1 MRAPLDGG
9 LTGYLVQGYEKSV
22 SVGPQG
28 RVTLKGCAS
37 FGGDEKRRGRG
48 GASGGSKKNFSFDH
62 AVDEGSSQEDVF
74 DLVGK
79 PLADALHRGVH
90 GCLLAYG
97 QTGAGKTFTMQG
109 PEGLEGS
116 RRGEAEK
123 QSQRGLIQ
131 RTFERVFNLV
141 ERSAAVGSASGTKV
155 ESNCSCNYLQIYNEQ
170 VQDLINPSSESS
182 ILIREDR
189 DGLVHVEGA
198 KAEVLT
204 SAQQAY
210 KMFQRGNKNRK
221 VGSTALNSESSR
233 SHAVF
238 VIHLETTLTS
248 GTKGSDDFQ
257 VARRFSSLYL
267 VDLAGS
273 ERQRQSQTKG
283 QSLKEAGNINKSLS
297 QLGQTI
303 KSLAENAESG
313 GKGGGAFV
321 PYRNSKLTFLLKNA
335 LVGRSMCSL
344 IANVS
349 PAQDNV
355 DETLSTLVFASR
367 AKLVTNSAGVN
378 EDVTYS
384 EAALHAELKKLRDE
398 NERLKKQHGT
408 AAPAKVSGEAPAA
421 ALSSEDSARTS
432 AGMSEAANKRL
443 QKLHDLLVSER
454 ASAQKRLEDALS
466 QPEASKAQVDDLH
479 ERTSRLEKELHITML
494 RLRMKEEKIA
504 RLHENVPEMS
514 EYWSNEIRDV
524 AKENEILKKQLEC
537 PADVIRY
544 KMDLAEAERQ
554 LQKSGAVD
562 VSELRQK
569 CETLVSE
576 LSHTITEKQSLNKT
590 ASDSQKSLRKL
601 ERAFVEQSA
610 IQEEMLSKLKNGDA
624 KKELGKVM
632 EMKATIAG
640 LKSHLDQVLL
650 ESKEELRELKSES
663 EAQCVESVVL
673 GITNHVA
680 SEAEFAAVRE
690 ERDALQA
697 DLTVLARKV
706 EEDSKVLEQ
715 KLASAA
721 NEAGAAKETFEL
733 ERQKLSGDLEQ
744 QMQKAGNLEKELAQ
758 SKAAL
763 STNEEAVKEL
773 VTEVAAVK
781 AGADKLRAEILEKDA
796 EIASIHE
803 EHVHLE
809 QHALG
814 HSNLLT
820 EKMAENISLQGQLES
835 CIAERD
841 SERVS
846 RTKLSLSYE
855 KLESENSRLQT
866 EMKNLHEQKGVGQAE
881 TSRLQAELNSARER
895 AAISESE
902 LSDSTA
908 AMQKELEAK
917 QELASQLQADLNKER
932 EALAA
937 AGATAEALQERLG
950 SAEAEVSRSSTA
962 IDDLRKA
969 NSALEFQNTE
979 NEIRIQ
985 DMTESLQASSLERE
999 SLQEEVSALGG
1010 KLSRTTAAESK
1021 KSAEVT
1027 ERARLLQSEVANL
1040 MADHATKEK
1049 VVRQLE
1055 EKVVT
1060 LESQTIELSGMREA
1074 LAQAEKS
1081 VFELTE
1087 SKLQFESDVK
1097 ENELLRK
1104 ETQQLAVYKKEI
1116 AYLESAHD
1124 ETRKHLKVLK
1134 HQAHKD
1140 KESSEK
1146 KLADAEAR
1154 VEQLTMLK
1162 DFSEARAEELQSKVL
1177 SLEMANQSGTHASSV
1192 ERENKRRQS
1201 AVMEQV
1207 KAEQQVAE
1215 LREELTTS
1223 REDKRQLQLELNSL
1237 KQRVDPS
1244 GDENQAAPKS
1254 VGKTRMPFGEISQN
1268 ATPAKTPT
1276 AQKPL
1281 KAQQDTASRRMTR
1294 SMRRSIGSE

>member
-1 MRAPLDGG
+1 M
-9 LTGYLVQGYEKSV
+9 V
-22 SVGPQG
+22 VGPEG
-28 RVTLKGCAS
+28 RVTLNGCAS

-48 GASGGSKKNFSFDH
+48 GASGGSKRHFTFDH
-62 AVDEGSSQEDVF
+62 AVDEGTSQEEVF
-74 DLVGK
+74 ELVGK
-79 PLADALHRGVH
+79 PLADALHRGIH

-123 QSQRGLIQ
+123 QNQRGLIQ

-155 ESNCSCNYLQIYNEQ
+155 ESKCSCNYLQIYNEQ
-170 VQDLINPSSESS
+170 VQDLLNPSSESS

-198 KAEVLT
+198 KAETLS

-238 VIHLETTLTS
+238 VIHLETQLTS
-248 GTKGSDDFQ
+248 GTKGEDDYQ

-303 KSLAENAESG
+303 KSLAENAENG

-355 DETLSTLVFASR
+355 DETLSTLVFSSR
-367 AKLVTNSAGVN
+367 AKLVTNMASVN

-384 EAALHAELKKLRDE
+384 EAALHAELKKLREE
-398 NERLKKQHGT
+398 NGRLKKQQGAAMPNKNAEESAAAG
-408 AAPAKVSGEAPAA
+408 AAPATQTGISDA
-421 ALSSEDSARTS
+421 ST
-432 AGMSEAANKRL
+432 KRL

-454 ASAQKRLEDALS
+454 AEAKNRLDDVLSEPEVYKAKVAELNDRSA
-466 QPEASKAQVDDLH
+466 
-479 ERTSRLEKELHITML
+479 RLEKELHSTQL

-504 RLHENVPEMS
+504 RLSDNVPET
-514 EYWSNEIRDV
+514 NEFWEKEVQDV
-524 AKENEILKKQLEC
+524 VKENELLKKQLEC
-537 PADVIRY
+537 PPEVIRY
-544 KMDLAEAERQ
+544 KMELADAERQ
-554 LQKSGAVD
+554 LHKCSARDISVLQ
-562 VSELRQK
+562 EK
-569 CETLVSE
+569 CENLVSE
-576 LSHTITEKQSLNKT
+576 LSQTISEKQLLNKT
-590 ASDSQKSLRKL
+590 AADSQKSLRKL

-610 IQEEMLSKLKNGDA
+610 IQEEMFSKLQNGDA
-624 KKELGKVM
+624 KKEFGEAM
-632 EMKATIAG
+632 QMKSTIAN
-640 LKSHLDQVLL
+640 LKSQLEQVLTD
-650 ESKEELRELKSES
+650 SKDELRELQN
-663 EAQCVESVVL
+663 EAEVQCIESVVS
-673 GITNHVA
+673 GITENVA
-680 SEAEFAAVRE
+680 SAAELESLRE
-690 ERDALQA
+690 ERDVAQLELAALMRKAEA
-697 DLTVLARKV
+697 DAKSLELRLEAARA
-706 EEDSKVLEQ
+706 D
-715 KLASAA
+715 ASAA
-721 NEAGAAKETFEL
+721 KESSEAEKKGMVSKIE
-733 ERQKLSGDLEQ
+733 QKDKKIQ
-744 QMQKAGNLEKELAQ
+744 DLEKEIMQ
-758 SKAAL
+758 GKA
-763 STNEEAVKEL
+763 TNEEAMKEL
-773 VTEVAAVK
+773 VAEVAVFK
-781 AGADKLRAEILEKDA
+781 AEAEKLRAEILEKDT

-841 SERVS
+841 SERVG
-846 RTKLSLSYE
+846 RAKLSQANE
-855 KLESENSRLQT
+855 KLDAENSRLHS
-866 EMKNLHEQKGVGQAE
+866 EMKSIHEQKGVGQAE
-881 TSRLQAELNSARER
+881 NSRLQAELNSARER
-895 AAISESE
+895 VTAAEKEFAES
-902 LSDSTA
+902 STA
-908 AMQKELEAK
+908 LQKDVEVKQQMVIQLE
-917 QELASQLQADLNKER
+917 D
-932 EALAA
+932 ALAKEKA
-937 AGATAEALQERLG
+937 ARDSASTSADTLKAKEEELRQRLEN
-950 SAEAEVSRSSTA
+950 ADAEVSRSA
-962 IDDLRKA
+962 ADLEELKKSNA
-969 NSALEFQNTE
+969 ALDFQNTE

-985 DMTESLQASSLERE
+985 DVTERLQASSLERE
-999 SLQEEVSALGG
+999 SLQEEVNTLAE
-1010 KLSRTTAAESK
+1010 KLSRATSAESK
-1021 KSAEVT
+1021 KNSEAM

-1040 MADHATKEK
+1040 MADHATKER

-1055 EKVVT
+1055 EKVT
-1060 LESQTIELSGMREA
+1060 SLESRTMELSSTREA
-1074 LAQAEKS
+1074 LSQAEKS

-1087 SKLQFESDVK
+1087 SNLQLESEIK
-1097 ENELLRK
+1097 ESGQLKK
-1104 ETQQLAVYKKEI
+1104 EVQQIAVYKKEI

-1140 KESSEK
+1140 KEAAEK

-1162 DFSEARAEELQSKVL
+1162 DFAEARAEELQSKVIG
-1177 SLEMANQSGTHASSV
+1177 LEMASQNNVPASNV
-1192 ERENKRRQS
+1192 ERENQRRQS

-1215 LREELTTS
+1215 LREELAAS
-1223 REDKRQLQLELNSL
+1223 RADKNYLLQELNSL
-1237 KQRVDPS
+1237 KEQTA
-1244 GDENQAAPKS
+1244 GDENENLSAKS
-1254 VGKTRMPFGEISQN
+1254 ASKPRQPFGEISQN
-1268 ATPAKTPT
+1268 ATPAKTPSV
-1276 AQKPL
+1276 QKPL
-1281 KAQQDTASRRMTR
+1281 KVQDTATRRMTR
-1294 SMRRSIGSE
+1294 SMRRSVGGD

>member
-1 MRAPLDGG
+1 M
-9 LTGYLVQGYEKSV
+9 V
-22 SVGPQG
+22 VGPEG
-28 RVTLKGCAS
+28 RVTLQGCAS

-48 GASGGSKKNFSFDH
+48 GASGGSKRHFTFDH
-62 AVDEGSSQEDVF
+62 AVDEGTSQEEVF
-74 DLVGK
+74 ELVGK
-79 PLADALHRGVH
+79 PLADALHRGIH

-123 QSQRGLIQ
+123 QNQRGLIQ

-155 ESNCSCNYLQIYNEQ
+155 ESKCSCNYLQIYNEQ
-170 VQDLINPSSESS
+170 VQDLLSPSSESS

-198 KAEVLT
+198 KAETLS

-238 VIHLETTLTS
+238 VIHLEPQLTS
-248 GTKGSDDFQ
+248 GTKGADNYQ

-303 KSLAENAESG
+303 KSLAENAENG
-313 GKGGGAFV
+313 GKGGGGAFV

-367 AKLVTNSAGVN
+367 AKLVTNMASVN

-384 EAALHAELKKLRDE
+384 EAALHAELKKLREE
-398 NERLKKQHGT
+398 NGRLKKQQGAVMPNKNVEESAAAG
-408 AAPAKVSGEAPAA
+408 AAPAVQAG
-421 ALSSEDSARTS
+421 SSDAST
-432 AGMSEAANKRL
+432 KRL

-454 ASAQKRLEDALS
+454 SEAKKRLDDVISKPEVYKAKVVELS
-466 QPEASKAQVDDLH
+466 DRSA
-479 ERTSRLEKELHITML
+479 RLEKELHSTQL

-504 RLHENVPEMS
+504 RLSDNVPEA
-514 EYWSNEIRDV
+514 NEFWEKEVQDV
-524 AKENEILKKQLEC
+524 VKENELLKKQLEC
-537 PADVIRY
+537 PPEVIRY
-544 KMDLAEAERQ
+544 KMELADAERQ
-554 LQKSGAVD
+554 LQKCSVLD
-562 VSELRQK
+562 ISVLQEK
-569 CETLVSE
+569 CENLVAE
-576 LSHTITEKQSLNKT
+576 LAHTISEKKTLNKT
-590 ASDSQKSLRKL
+590 ATDSQKSLRKL

-610 IQEEMLSKLKNGDA
+610 IQEEMFSKLQNGDA
-624 KKELGKVM
+624 KKELGDVM
-632 EMKATIAG
+632 QMKSQIAN
-640 LKSHLDQVLL
+640 LKSQLEQVLTD
-650 ESKEELRELKSES
+650 SKDELRELQGEV
-663 EAQCVESVVL
+663 ELQCIESVVS
-673 GITNHVA
+673 GITENVA
-680 SEAEFAAVRE
+680 SAAEFEALRE
-690 ERDALQA
+690 ERDAAQLELAALRHKAEA
-697 DLTVLARKV
+697 DAKSLKQRLEAARADVSTAKASSEV
-706 EEDSKVLEQ
+706 EKQDMVSKIEQ
-715 KLASAA
+715 KV
-721 NEAGAAKETFEL
+721 
-733 ERQKLSGDLEQ
+733 QKIQD
-744 QMQKAGNLEKELAQ
+744 LEKEM
-758 SKAAL
+758 
-763 STNEEAVKEL
+763 STNEEAKKEL
-773 VTEVAAVK
+773 VAEVAALK
-781 AGADKLRAEILEKDA
+781 TESEKLRAEIREKDT
-796 EIASIHE
+796 EIASMHE
-803 EHVHLE
+803 ENVHLE

-841 SERVS
+841 SDRAG
-846 RTKLSLSYE
+846 RAKLFQANE
-855 KLESENSRLQT
+855 KLEAENARLHS
-866 EMKNLHEQKGVGQAE
+866 EMKSIHEQKGVGQAE
-881 TSRLQAELNSARER
+881 NSRLQAELNSARER
-895 AAISESE
+895 VTAAEKEFAES
-902 LSDSTA
+902 STA
-908 AMQKELEAK
+908 LQKEVEVKKQTVVQLEG
-917 QELASQLQADLNKER
+917 
-932 EALAA
+932 ALAKEKA
-937 AGATAEALQERLG
+937 ARETASKCADTLKAKEEELRQRLDN
-950 SAEAEVSRSSTA
+950 ADAEVSRSA
-962 IDDLRKA
+962 ADLEELKKSNA
-969 NSALEFQNTE
+969 ALEFQNTE

-985 DMTESLQASSLERE
+985 DVAERLQASSLERE
-999 SLQEEVSALGG
+999 SLQEEVNTLAE
-1010 KLSRTTAAESK
+1010 KLSRATSAESK
-1021 KSAEVT
+1021 KNAEAS

-1040 MADHATKEK
+1040 MADHATKER

-1055 EKVVT
+1055 EKVT
-1060 LESQTIELSGMREA
+1060 SLESQTVELSSMREA
-1074 LAQAEKS
+1074 LSQAEKS

-1087 SKLQFESDVK
+1087 SNLQLESEIK
-1097 ENELLRK
+1097 ESGQLKK
-1104 ETQQLAVYKKEI
+1104 EVQQMAVYKKEI

-1140 KESSEK
+1140 KEGAEK

-1162 DFSEARAEELQSKVL
+1162 DFAEARAEELQSKVI
-1177 SLEMANQSGTHASSV
+1177 SLEMASQNNIPASNV
-1192 ERENKRRQS
+1192 ERENQRRQS

-1215 LREELTTS
+1215 LREELAAS
-1223 REDKRQLQLELNSL
+1223 RADKKHLLQELNNL
-1237 KQRVDPS
+1237 KEQVAGGESDLS
-1244 GDENQAAPKS
+1244 AKS
-1254 VGKTRMPFGEISQN
+1254 ASKPRKPFGEISQN
-1268 ATPAKTPT
+1268 ATPAKTPSG
-1276 AQKPL
+1276 QKPL
-1281 KAQQDTASRRMTR
+1281 KVQDTASRRMTR
-1294 SMRRSIGSE
+1294 SMRRSVGGD

>member
-1 MRAPLDGG
+1 MDGG
-9 LTGYLVQGYEKSV
+9 LTGRVEQGYEKSV

-37 FGGDEKRRGRG
+37 FGGDEKRRGRA
-48 GASGGSKKNFSFDH
+48 GASGGSKRNFSFDH
-62 AVDEGSSQEDVF
+62 AVDEGTSQEDVF
-74 DLVGK
+74 ELVGK

-116 RRGEAEK
+116 RRGEEEK

-141 ERSAAVGSASGTKV
+141 ERSATVGSASGTKV

-170 VQDLINPSSESS
+170 VQDLLNPSSESTV
-182 ILIREDR
+182 LIREDR

-384 EAALHAELKKLRDE
+384 EAALHAELKKLREE

-408 AAPAKVSGEAPAA
+408 AAPAKVNGESIAAVSSSGTTAGAP
-421 ALSSEDSARTS
+421 
-432 AGMSEAANKRL
+432 AGMSEAATKRL
-443 QKLHDLLVSER
+443 QRLQDLLVSER
-454 ASAQKRLEDALS
+454 ASAQKRLEDALF
-466 QPEASKAQVDDLH
+466 QPEASRAQVDGLQ
-479 ERTSRLEKELHITML
+479 ERTSRLEKELHSTML

-504 RLHENVPEMS
+504 RLQDVPEMS

-524 AKENEILKKQLEC
+524 AKENEILRKQLEC

-544 KMDLAEAERQ
+544 KMELAEAERQ
-554 LQKSGAVD
+554 LQKRGATD
-562 VSELRQK
+562 VSELREK

-576 LSHTITEKQSLNKT
+576 LSQTIAEKQSLNKT

-610 IQEEMLSKLKNGDA
+610 IQEEMFSKLKNGDA

-640 LKSHLDQVLL
+640 LRSHLDQVLL
-650 ESKEELRELKSES
+650 ESQEELRELKSES
-663 EAQCVESVVL
+663 DAQCVESVVL
-673 GITNHVA
+673 GITTHVA
-680 SEAEFAAVRE
+680 SEADFAGLRE

-697 DLTVLARKV
+697 ELTALAQRV
-706 EEDSKVLEQ
+706 EADSKVLEQ
-715 KLASAA
+715 KLASS
-721 NEAGAAKETFEL
+721 AKEAEEALGVERQKFSEDL
-733 ERQKLSGDLEQ
+733 ERQV
-744 QMQKAGNLEKELAQ
+744 QKAGSLEKELSQ

-773 VTEVAAVK
+773 VAEVAAVK
-781 AGADKLRAEILEKDA
+781 AEADKLRAEIQGKDA

-841 SERVS
+841 AERVS
-846 RTKLSLSYE
+846 RTKLSQSNE
-855 KLESENSRLQT
+855 NLETENSRLQA
-866 EMKNLHEQKGVGQAE
+866 EMKSLHEQKGVGQAE

-902 LSDSTA
+902 FSDSTA

-917 QELASQLQADLNKER
+917 RELTSQLQADLDKER
-932 EALAA
+932 EALAS
-937 AGATAEALQERLG
+937 AGATAEALQERLD
-950 SAEAEVSRSSTA
+950 SANAEVSKNATA
-962 IDDLRKA
+962 VEDLRKA

-1021 KSAEVT
+1021 KNAEVT

-1060 LESQTIELSGMREA
+1060 LEAQTAELSGVREA

-1087 SKLQFESDVK
+1087 SKLQLESDIK
-1097 ENELLRK
+1097 ENEQLRK

-1140 KESSEK
+1140 KEASEK
-1146 KLADAEAR
+1146 KLVDAEAR

-1162 DFSEARAEELQSKVL
+1162 DFSEARAEELQSKVIA
-1177 SLEMANQSGTHASSV
+1177 LEMVNQSGAHASTV

-1215 LREELTTS
+1215 LREELTAS
-1223 REDKRQLQLELNSL
+1223 REDKKQLQQELNSL
-1237 KQRVDPS
+1237 KQRVDLP
-1244 GDENQAAPKS
+1244 GDENTAAPKS

-1281 KAQQDTASRRMTR
+1281 KAQQDTATRRMTR
-1294 SMRRSIGSE
+1294 SMRRSIGSD

>member
-1 MRAPLDGG
+1 M
-9 LTGYLVQGYEKSV
+9 V
-22 SVGPQG
+22 VGPEG
-28 RVTLKGCAS
+28 RVTLNGCAS

-48 GASGGSKKNFSFDH
+48 GASGGSKRHFTFDH
-62 AVDEGSSQEDVF
+62 AVDEGTSQEEVF
-74 DLVGK
+74 ELVGK
-79 PLADALHRGVH
+79 PLADALHRGIH

-123 QSQRGLIQ
+123 QNQRGLIQ

-141 ERSAAVGSASGTKV
+141 ERSAAVGSASGAKV
-155 ESNCSCNYLQIYNEQ
+155 ESKCSCNYLQIYNEQ
-170 VQDLINPSSESS
+170 VQDLLNPSSESS

-198 KAEVLT
+198 KAETLS

-238 VIHLETTLTS
+238 VIHLETQLTS
-248 GTKGSDDFQ
+248 GTKGEDDYQ

-303 KSLAENAESG
+303 KSLAENAENG

-355 DETLSTLVFASR
+355 DETLSTLVFSSR
-367 AKLVTNSAGVN
+367 AKLVTNMASVN

-384 EAALHAELKKLRDE
+384 EAALHAELKKLREE
-398 NERLKKQHGT
+398 NGRLKKHQG
-408 AAPAKVSGEAPAA
+408 AAMPNKNAEESAAAGAVPAA
-421 ALSSEDSARTS
+421 QTGISDAST
-432 AGMSEAANKRL
+432 KRL

-454 ASAQKRLEDALS
+454 AEAKNRLDDVLSEPEVYKAKVAELNDRSA
-466 QPEASKAQVDDLH
+466 
-479 ERTSRLEKELHITML
+479 RLEKELHSTQL

-504 RLHENVPEMS
+504 RLSDSVPET
-514 EYWSNEIRDV
+514 NEFWEKEVQDV
-524 AKENEILKKQLEC
+524 VKENELLKKQLEC
-537 PADVIRY
+537 PPEVIRY
-544 KMDLAEAERQ
+544 KMELADAERQ
-554 LQKSGAVD
+554 LHKCSARDISVLQ
-562 VSELRQK
+562 EK
-569 CETLVSE
+569 CENLVSE
-576 LSHTITEKQSLNKT
+576 LSQTISEKQLLNKT
-590 ASDSQKSLRKL
+590 AADSQKSLRKL

-610 IQEEMLSKLKNGDA
+610 IQEEMFSKLQNGDA
-624 KKELGKVM
+624 KKEFGDAM
-632 EMKATIAG
+632 QMKSTIAN
-640 LKSHLDQVLL
+640 LKSQLEQVLTD
-650 ESKEELRELKSES
+650 SKDELRELQN
-663 EAQCVESVVL
+663 EAEVQCIESVVR
-673 GITNHVA
+673 GVTENVA
-680 SEAEFAAVRE
+680 SAAELESLRE
-690 ERDALQA
+690 ERDVAQLELAALMRKAEA
-697 DLTVLARKV
+697 DAKSLELRLEAARA
-706 EEDSKVLEQ
+706 D
-715 KLASAA
+715 ASAA
-721 NEAGAAKETFEL
+721 KESSEAEKQGMVSKIE
-733 ERQKLSGDLEQ
+733 QKDKKIQ
-744 QMQKAGNLEKELAQ
+744 DLEKEIVQ
-758 SKAAL
+758 GKA
-763 STNEEAVKEL
+763 TNEEAMKEL
-773 VTEVAAVK
+773 VAEVAVFK
-781 AGADKLRAEILEKDA
+781 AEAEKLRAEIQEKDT

-841 SERVS
+841 SERVG
-846 RTKLSLSYE
+846 RAKLSQANE
-855 KLESENSRLQT
+855 KLEAENSRLHS
-866 EMKNLHEQKGVGQAE
+866 EMKSIHEQKGVGQAE
-881 TSRLQAELNSARER
+881 NSRLQAELNSARER
-895 AAISESE
+895 V
-902 LSDSTA
+902 TA
-908 AMQKELEAK
+908 AEKEFAVSSSALQKDVEVKQQMVIQLE
-917 QELASQLQADLNKER
+917 D
-932 EALAA
+932 ALAKEKA
-937 AGATAEALQERLG
+937 ARDSASTSADTLKAKEEELRQRLEN
-950 SAEAEVSRSSTA
+950 ADAEVSRSA
-962 IDDLRKA
+962 ADLEELKKSNA
-969 NSALEFQNTE
+969 ALDFQNTE

-985 DMTESLQASSLERE
+985 DVTERLQASSLERE
-999 SLQEEVSALGG
+999 SLQEEVNTLAE
-1010 KLSRTTAAESK
+1010 KLSRATSAESK
-1021 KSAEVT
+1021 KNSEAM
-1027 ERARLLQSEVANL
+1027 ERSRLLQSEVANL
-1040 MADHATKEK
+1040 MADHATKER

-1055 EKVVT
+1055 EKVT
-1060 LESQTIELSGMREA
+1060 SLESRTMELSSTREA
-1074 LAQAEKS
+1074 LSQAEKS

-1087 SKLQFESDVK
+1087 SNLQLESEIK
-1097 ENELLRK
+1097 ESGQLKK
-1104 ETQQLAVYKKEI
+1104 EVQQMAVYKKEI

-1140 KESSEK
+1140 KEAAEK
-1146 KLADAEAR
+1146 KVADAEAR

-1162 DFSEARAEELQSKVL
+1162 DFAEVRAEELQSKVIG
-1177 SLEMANQSGTHASSV
+1177 LEMASQNNVPASNV
-1192 ERENKRRQS
+1192 ERENQRRQS

-1215 LREELTTS
+1215 LREELAAS
-1223 REDKRQLQLELNSL
+1223 RADKNYLLQELNSL
-1237 KQRVDPS
+1237 KEQTA
-1244 GDENQAAPKS
+1244 GDENENLSAKS
-1254 VGKTRMPFGEISQN
+1254 ASKPRQPFGEISQN
-1268 ATPAKTPT
+1268 ATPAKTPSV
-1276 AQKPL
+1276 QKPL
-1281 KAQQDTASRRMTR
+1281 KVQDMAARRMTR
-1294 SMRRSIGSE
+1294 SMRRSVGGD